1 MNRILAIVLLGL
13 FATVA
18 CGGGGG
24 GGGGGVVTNDPAS
37 NILAG
42 FIASMPN
49 PGPNTVTL
57 REQSAA
63 GDLVTVRV
71 QVTETS
77 NVYGAAVDLTYDAS
91 ELEYVDWAA
100 GTFLEQGGQSPN
112 YTVQAAQAG
121 RVVIGVSRTGNAGGA
136 STSGNRPLIYIVF
149 RVTRLGDT
157 TVFIQ
162 NGSLADNQ
170 FPPQDL
176 SGISWFGGYATGTAP

>member
-24 GGGGGVVTNDPAS
+24 GGGGVVTGGGSS

-42 FIASMPN
+42 FIAAMPN
-49 PGPNTVTL
+49 PGPNTVSL
-57 REQSAA
+57 LEQSAA

-71 QVTETS
+71 RVTDTS
-77 NVYGAAVDLTYDAS
+77 NVYGAAVDLTYDPS
-91 ELEYVDWAA
+91 ELQYVTWAA
-100 GTFLEQGGQSPN
+100 GTFLEQGGHAPN

-121 RVVIGVSRTGNAGGA
+121 RVVIGVSRTGNVGGVNA
-136 STSGNRPLIYIVF
+136 SGNRPLIHIVF

-162 NGSLADNQ
+162 NGSLSDDQ
-170 FPPQDL
+170 IPPQDI